1 LERVDLELIKRIFDI
16 TISLFIIIIIAI
28 PCIFIWFMVKLTS
41 SGPGI
46 YWSRRA
52 GRQGT
57 FFMMPKF
64 RTMHTETPEVATD
77 KLSCSELYMTPIG
90 LFLRKTSLDE
100 LPQFFT
106 VLTGKM
112 SIVGPR
118 PALHNQCEL
127 INKRKK
133 LGIDTLRPG
142 ITGWAQINGR
152 DDIKLSEK
160 IIFDN
165 DYLKYHSFLFDLR
178 IIIRT
183 ISLVLIRKN
192 TIY

>member
-1 LERVDLELIKRIFDI
+1 MNLKLIKRIFDI
-16 TISLFIIIIIAI
+16 TISLFIIMIIII
-28 PCIFIWFMVKLTS
+28 PCIFIWVMVKLTS

-77 KLSCSELYMTPIG
+77 KLFCSELYMTPIG
-90 LFLRKTSLDE
+90 LFLRKTSFDE

-118 PALHNQCEL
+118 PALHSQYEL
-127 INKRKK
+127 INKRKE
-133 LGIDTLRPG
+133 LGIDILRPG

-160 IIFDN
+160 ITFD
-165 DYLKYHSFLFDLR
+165 DEYLKHRSFLFDLK

-183 ISLVLIRKN
+183 ISLVFITKN
-192 TIY
+192 KLY